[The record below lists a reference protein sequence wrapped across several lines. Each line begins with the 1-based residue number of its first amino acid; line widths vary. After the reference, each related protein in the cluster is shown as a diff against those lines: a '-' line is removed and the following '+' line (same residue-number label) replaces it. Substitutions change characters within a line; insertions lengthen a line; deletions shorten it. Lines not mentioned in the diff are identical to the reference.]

1 MSEKKCVRSHSSPVL
16 CHIKTHLSAFV
27 FDTRPAMTRFPDE
40 VWARICELAPHD
52 HRQFSPT
59 AVAFREGLT
68 KEGRKGPNKMLGL
81 LLCGQCDLCH
91 QYRAMSWYYFHSGSF
106 RRDGCC
112 MRCASFMAVLAVR
125 LQQANDP

>member
-1 MSEKKCVRSHSSPVL
+1 MTLV
-16 CHIKTHLSAFV
+16 T
-27 FDTRPAMTRFPDE
+27 PAMTCFPDE

-125 LQQANDP
+125 LQQANDPR